1 MTNEATKTKLS
12 WKDGISIILFLVAIF
27 GYFNLN
33 GRIAEQTL
41 QKDQVNRN
49 TLMLETY
56 NLPILSYKM
65 DDMDGKLDKITDL
78 LEVHMRE

>member
-27 GYFNLN
+27 GYLNLN

-49 TLMLETY
+49 TSMLETY

>member
-12 WKDGISIILFLVAIF
+12 WKDGITIIMFFIAVF